1 GFARKDFDKRF
12 SYGIFFL
19 VLLAMLVLFFGIFF
33 YAGSH
38 TGEVVLTGSE
48 KSCGDG
54 TFYDS
59 CSLNKPYFCN
69 QGMLE
74 ERASVCGCPE
84 GMGKKG
90 EFCSYKE
97 FTDAVP
103 AEFPYFLNGERK
115 ELQMWLYDG
124 VEEYVSQLPRAIRYS
139 NDEVPLRA
147 DFKLRKIN
155 DEIQRQAI
163 LPLVIKIENLAPNSK
178 VDQAR
183 IAISLVQN
191 IDYGEPEDYI
201 EFEDKKVS
209 LSNFPY
215 QTLYSNKGSCEGKS
229 ELLVLLLREI
239 GYGTALF
246 YYPVEN
252 HEAVGIKCPKENSL
266 LNSGYCF
273 VESTSPSII
282 TDNGGE
288 YLGAGKLVFS
298 PELVLISDGIS
309 LPRGLIEYTDAKN
322 LNKLRSKSKL
332 NIFMQGRLL
341 RLLEKYGLDYSF

>member
-1 GFARKDFDKRF
+1 
-12 SYGIFFL
+12 
-19 VLLAMLVLFFGIFF
+19 M
-33 YAGSH
+33 
-38 TGEVVLTGSE
+38 
-48 KSCGDG
+48 
-54 TFYDS
+54 
-59 CSLNKPYFCN
+59 
-69 QGMLE
+69 
-74 ERASVCGCPE
+74 
-84 GMGKKG
+84 
-90 EFCSYKE
+90 
-97 FTDAVP
+97 
-103 AEFPYFLNGERK
+103 
-115 ELQMWLYDG
+115 
-124 VEEYVSQLPRAIRYS
+124 
-139 NDEVPLRA
+139 
-147 DFKLRKIN
+147 
-155 DEIQRQAI
+155 
-163 LPLVIKIENLAPNSK
+163 
-178 VDQAR
+178 
-183 IAISLVQN
+183 VQN